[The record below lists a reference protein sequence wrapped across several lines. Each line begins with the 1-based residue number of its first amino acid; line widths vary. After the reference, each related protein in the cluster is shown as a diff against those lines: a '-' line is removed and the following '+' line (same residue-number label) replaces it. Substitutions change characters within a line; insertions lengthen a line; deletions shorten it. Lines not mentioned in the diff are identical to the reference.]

1 MQRCTLR
8 VENFG
13 GRLAI
18 AIFDL
23 LAIDDSNEGRRN
35 GRNCSPQGPKVRQR
49 LPTAWTTQ
57 DRPCRYAAAPSSPSF
72 FNGTPIA
79 RRNCLASSS
88 FLADVT
94 SVMFIPCGRVYLSG
108 LISGKTICSESPRL

>member
-1 MQRCTLR
+1 MHRCTLR

-23 LAIDDSNEGRRN
+23 LAIDDSNEAAKRPQLFN
-35 GRNCSPQGPKVRQR
+35 QGPQLRQHLPR
-49 LPTAWTTQ
+49 LRTTH
-57 DRPCRYAAAPSSPSF
+57 DRPCHYAAAPSSPSF

>member
-23 LAIDDSNEGRRN
+23 LAIDDSNEGRRY
-35 GRNCSPQGPKVRQR
+35 GRNCSLQEPKVRQH
-49 LPTAWTTQ
+49 LPTPWPTT
-57 DRPCRYAAAPSSPSF
+57 DRPCHYAAAPSSPSF